1 MAAKAR
7 GVRSHGSD
15 SRDGSRAAGGGGEK
29 DDEDFFS
36 VVGETM
42 WEIKT
47 PSDVARLSRTVSL
60 AKD

>member
-1 MAAKAR
+1 MRDDR
-7 GVRSHGSD
+7 GSSG
-15 SRDGSRAAGGGGEK
+15 DGVGK

-47 PSDVARLSRTVSL
+47 PGDVARLSRTVSL
-60 AKD
+60 A